1 MFSIKRK
8 FHLKTAKRRSF
19 VRILASNLIMRER
32 ITTTDARA
40 REIRPIVEKL
50 VTLARGKKLADL
62 RILLSRLPKQ
72 AANKLYYEL
81 APKYAERKGGYLRI
95 VKGGGFRRRDG
106 ARTAIVEFI

>member
-8 FHLKTAKRRSF
+8 FHLKAGKRRSF
-19 VRILASNLIMRER
+19 VRILASNLVMKER

-50 VTLARGKKLADL
+50 VTLAKGQKLADL
-62 RILLSRLPKQ
+62 RILLSRLPER

-81 APKYAERKGGYLRI
+81 GPKYAARKGGYLRI

-106 ARTAIVEFI
+106 SRTAIVEFV